1 MTAQTPEDKKNII
14 LDACADYKK
23 TFAKAGIRATFDSRD
38 NYTPGWKFNHWEMK
52 VYNSLFY
59 KMLNPLD
66 EVHLVFFQKKSYTPC
81 WGYPF
86 FESSTP
92 LDIPLSL

>member
-1 MTAQTPEDKKNII
+1 MTGQTPDDKKNTI

-52 VYNSLFY
+52 VLHFCIKIFFKIVKFVLQDSWKRIFGW
-59 KMLNPLD
+59 LNWL
-66 EVHLVFFQKKSYTPC
+66 
-81 WGYPF
+81 G
-86 FESSTP
+86 
-92 LDIPLSL
+92 

>member
-1 MTAQTPEDKKNII
+1 MTGQTPDDKKNTI

-52 VYNSLFY
+52 VLHFCI
-59 KMLNPLD
+59 KIFL
-66 EVHLVFFQKKSYTPC
+66 KS
-81 WGYPF
+81 
-86 FESSTP
+86 SN
-92 LDIPLSL
+92 LSCSIVGNEFSGG